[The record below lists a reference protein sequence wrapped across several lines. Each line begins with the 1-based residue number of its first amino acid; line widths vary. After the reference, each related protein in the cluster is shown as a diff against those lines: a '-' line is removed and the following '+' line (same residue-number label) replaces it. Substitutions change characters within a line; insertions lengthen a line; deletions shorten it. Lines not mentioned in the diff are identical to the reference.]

1 MYIYLIRKSNS
12 KRTNPKLYDTLKE
25 ARIGALKSFKHGVSN
40 WIDIYKVNVSDK
52 SYVGQGLYLRYKE
65 PCETLSYDGVS
76 QNYIIG
82 LNNGV
87 FPAPTYIVKKDGSLG
102 KRLH

>member
-12 KRTNPKLYDTLKE
+12 ERTNSKIYETLKE
-25 ARIGALKSFKHGVSN
+25 ARIGALKSFKHGYSN
-40 WIDIYKVNVSDK
+40 WINIYKVKVYVKSDVGAGFYLKDHK
-52 SYVGQGLYLRYKE
+52 S
-65 PCETLSYDGVS
+65 CETLSYDG
-76 QNYIIG
+76 QNYTIS